1 MRNWKKKMLREFDE
15 ALPPLSEKVR
25 RAGIPVV
32 ATAER
37 DLSPSQEERAE
48 EKRAPFFSG
57 ARMRFVALA
66 AVFLLVCCG
75 VIGVLFPSS
84 SLPAGEQTV
93 RFYSL
98 EVNPAVLFM
107 TDGDGI
113 VTGAKAA
120 NADADAV
127 FVSAGREEAF
137 LGKTFSEAAA
147 LFVGEARKLGY
158 FNYEKGAVRIG
169 SEEGDTSDTASRAA
183 ESLRTAFR
191 EDGLYAV
198 VAEGTIEE
206 GERYQT
212 VFGTA
217 EGAERAEA
225 FVRLSDLFGMRL
237 IPDGDG
243 QDIADVYSEY
253 AVRGQLFSVVTTDFD
268 AVRERVEILSR
279 MSELN
284 DKIAES
290 PENPC
295 VGLVRDYWTVKWTM
309 EIFRTETDG
318 TFVGMI
324 EEMDRLV
331 AEYDAKFGTVISS
344 ATELATAE
352 AFYSFFADEEIS
364 EFLRSLTSISFDS
377 SAERAIDLLRRAGF
391 ESDGLEALLRLPTT
405 VEEYAEKIGDALGE
419 LVSARRERFR
429 FDYEKQRDKISES
442 DYGVFVRSLEEEY
455 GSLLGYWNF
464 LYENR

>member
-15 ALPPLSEKVR
+15 AIPPLSEKVR

-37 DLSPSQEERAE
+37 ELPPSREERAD

-57 ARMRFVALA
+57 VRTRFVALA

-84 SLPAGEQTV
+84 SLPVGEQTV
-93 RFYSL
+93 RFYSV

-113 VTGAKAA
+113 VTGAKAT

-127 FVSAGREEAF
+127 FVSAGREEVF
-137 LGKTFSEAAA
+137 LGKTFAEAAV

-158 FNYEKGAVRIG
+158 FDYEKGAVRIG
-169 SEEGDTSDTASRAA
+169 SEEGDTSETSSQAA
-183 ESLRTAFR
+183 ESLRASFR
-191 EDGLYAV
+191 ENGLYAV
-198 VAEGTIEE
+198 VAEGTVEE
-206 GERYQT
+206 GEPYQT
-212 VFGTA
+212 VFGTE
-217 EGAERAEA
+217 EGVERAEA
-225 FVRLSDLFGMRL
+225 FVGLSDLFGMRL
-237 IPDGDG
+237 IPDG

-253 AVRGQLFSVVTTDFD
+253 AVRGQLFGVVTTDFD

-284 DKIAES
+284 EKISAS

-295 VGLVRDYWTVKWTM
+295 IGLVRDYWTVKWTM
-309 EIFRTETDG
+309 ELFRTETDG
-318 TFVGMI
+318 SFVGMI

-331 AEYDAKFGTVISS
+331 AEYDGKFGTVISS

-377 SAERAIDLLRRAGF
+377 SAERAIDLLRQAGF

-429 FDYEKQRDKISES
+429 FDYEKHRDKISES
-442 DYGVFVRSLEEEY
+442 DYGTFVRSLEEDY

-464 LYENR
+464 LCENR